1 MAMAALAIPA
11 VISAG
16 AAAAAAAPVA
26 TAVGA
31 ASLLGSGISAYGQ
44 YQGAQSQAAGYQNSA
59 NNALSSIPGSIMA
72 ASSTTLAAKE
82 ANYAADDAKRAAD
95 YQLVI
100 GENAFRKSLVD
111 ADNARAAGQ
120 VNAANAA
127 REKRLALSAV
137 QARGAASGAGPALD
151 IAGSIGAQGEFNK
164 LYALY
169 DAENTARSIYDNG
182 VAAKWNA
189 QNSAYQMMQQRRS
202 MIAQGF
208 SYQNQAQSYTN
219 QIPSALTSSNNYNA
233 AASRVMG
240 QAPLAA
246 AGTLLGGVGS
256 AVTSYRNAGGNFG

>member
-1 MAMAALAIPA
+1 MAMAAPAIPF
-11 VISAG
+11 VVAG
-16 AAAAAAAPVA
+16 
-26 TAVGA
+26 

-59 NNALSSIPGSIMA
+59 NNALASMPGSIMA
-72 ASSTTLAAKE
+72 ASSATLAAKE

-95 YQLVI
+95 YQLII

-182 VAAKWNA
+182 VASKWNA

-208 SYQNQAQSYTN
+208 SYQNQATSYMN
-219 QIPSALTSSNNYNA
+219 QIPSALTSANNYNA
-233 AASRVMG
+233 AASRVMA

-246 AGTLLGGVGS
+246 AGTLIGGVGS
-256 AVTSYRNAGGNFG
+256 AVTGYRYAGGNIPSTSNYPVG

>member
-1 MAMAALAIPA
+1 MAMAAA
-11 VISAG
+11 
-16 AAAAAAAPVA
+16 
-26 TAVGA
+26 A
-31 ASLLGSGISAYGQ
+31 ASLVSAGIGAYGQ
-44 YQGAQSQAAGYQNSA
+44 YQGAKSQAAGYENSA
-59 NNALSSIPGSIMA
+59 NNAISTMPGSIMSASSANLA
-72 ASSTTLAAKE
+72 ASE
-82 ANYAADDAKRAAD
+82 ANYAAADAKRAAD

-100 GENAFRKSLVD
+100 GENAYRKSLVD

-127 REKRLALSAV
+127 REKRLALSAI

-151 IAGSIGAQGEFNK
+151 VAGSVGAQGEFNK

-208 SYQNQAQSYTN
+208 SYQNQAQSYMN
-219 QIPSALTSSNNYNA
+219 QIPSALTSANNYNA
-233 AASRVMG
+233 AASRVMA

-246 AGTLLGGVGS
+246 TGTLLGGVGS
-256 AVTSYRNAGGNFG
+256 AITSYRYASGGAGYGAAGYGAAGSLGATGAAR